1 MSAVWEPWSHD
12 SLNKVPEGESFT
24 AIAKHG
30 KCFSSNNRSRY
41 GIVVRGLH
49 VLGSCIIHG
58 PKEVGKRGLKMTL
71 VFRRGLSPPPL
82 HHSGRHNVHILSREY
97 NVIATTCRVCTVH
110 PWSEWPSVPTLRLRR
125 ANLKP
130 PLRAGSRAYDP
141 PNPVIESFWRP
152 SGGSWHH
159 PLAVL
164 NGAALHGWQAQSH
177 KHQLIF

>member
-71 VFRRGLSPPPL
+71 VFRRGLSAPPPPFGPTQCAHSIQRIQCYR
-82 HHSGRHNVHILSREY
+82 HHLQGVQGVHG
-97 NVIATTCRVCTVH
+97 A
-110 PWSEWPSVPTLRLRR
+110 
-125 ANLKP
+125 
-130 PLRAGSRAYDP
+130 
-141 PNPVIESFWRP
+141 PV
-152 SGGSWHH
+152 
-159 PLAVL
+159 
-164 NGAALHGWQAQSH
+164 
-177 KHQLIF
+177 K